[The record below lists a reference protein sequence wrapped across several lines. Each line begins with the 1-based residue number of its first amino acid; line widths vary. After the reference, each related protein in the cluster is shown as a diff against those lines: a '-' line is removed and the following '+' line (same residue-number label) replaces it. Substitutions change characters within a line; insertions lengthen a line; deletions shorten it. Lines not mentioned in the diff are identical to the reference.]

1 MKGNRKMFYY
11 AVGTIAVIIIRIL
24 YVTYRCGR

>member
-11 AVGTIAVIIIRIL
+11 AVGTIAVIILRIL
-24 YVTYRCGR
+24 YVTYRHGR

>member
-24 YVTYRCGR
+24 YVTYRSGR

>member
-11 AVGTIAVIIIRIL
+11 AAGTIAVIVIRIL
-24 YVTYRCGR
+24 YITYRTGR

>member
-1 MKGNRKMFYY
+1 MKGNRKMLYY

-24 YVTYRCGR
+24 YVTYRDGR

>member
-1 MKGNRKMFYY
+1 MKGNRKMLYY

-24 YVTYRCGR
+24 YVTYRGGR